1 MLGGVHRNAHSPGRW
16 ESRIV
21 IAGEVAMVG
30 QRRTV
35 RFRTHAG
42 KRLMNVPVY
51 FELVITR
58 YSATA
63 ANYLC
68 R

>member
-1 MLGGVHRNAHSPGRW
+1 
-16 ESRIV
+16 
-21 IAGEVAMVG
+21 MVG
-30 QRRTV
+30 QRRKVCV
-35 RFRTHAG
+35 RTQAG

-51 FELVITR
+51 FEFVITR
-58 YSATA
+58 YIANT